1 MYITGGTSSLDR
13 QQVQSL
19 QKKSRITPLIFML
32 VDEIACEKV
41 DRDLLH
47 YSTLWGVEQPVF
59 PGKTG
64 SPSDLLSFA

>member
-1 MYITGGTSSLDR
+1 
-13 QQVQSL
+13 
-19 QKKSRITPLIFML
+19 ML

-59 PGKTG
+59 PGKTV
-64 SPSDLLSFA
+64 SPSDLLSFAWLFLCESTKAQAFM